1 MIENNIKRNI
11 LNKTEFCL
19 TEREIEILKL
29 ITEGKTNIEIAK
41 NMNISIHTVKA
52 HITNILIKMDVKY
65 RIQAAVK
72 AISEN
77 IINIWLQIKAYVVK
91 LIYTT
96 F

>member
-1 MIENNIKRNI
+1 MIENKVKTNII
-11 LNKTEFCL
+11 NKTQFCL

-29 ITEGKTNIEIAK
+29 ITEGKTNFEIAK

-72 AISEN
+72 AVSEN
-77 IINIWLQIKAYVVK
+77 IINI
-91 LIYTT
+91 
-96 F
+96 

>member
-1 MIENNIKRNI
+1 MIEKKFKGNTPFYLK
-11 LNKTEFCL
+11 
-19 TEREIEILKL
+19 EREIEILKL
-29 ITEGKTNIEIAK
+29 IIDGKTNFEIAK
-41 NMNISIHTVKA
+41 RTHISVHTVKA
-52 HITNILIKMDVKY
+52 HITNILIKMNVKY

-72 AISEN
+72 AVSEN

>member
-77 IINIWLQIKAYVVK
+77 IINI
-91 LIYTT
+91 
-96 F
+96 